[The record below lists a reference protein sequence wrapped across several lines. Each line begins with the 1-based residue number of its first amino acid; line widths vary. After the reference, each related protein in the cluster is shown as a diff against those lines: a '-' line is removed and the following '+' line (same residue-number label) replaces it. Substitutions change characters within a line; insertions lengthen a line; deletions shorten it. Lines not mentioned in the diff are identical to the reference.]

1 MEFFRQNYTFIPVLC
16 FLKSKLL
23 KRSKCNSH
31 FNPILYSRFLGKAAV
46 NHTRMR
52 LGLSALNSQR
62 YKYNM
67 VPSPS
72 CERCGTSKEDP
83 YHIFFVCPAYAVP
96 RQTLT
101 QDLNRILSVDIL
113 QNKKTIEIILLYGS
127 EILDHH
133 TNLILF
139 TALHD
144 FIYSCGIFNNLS
156 SSQLFHSSHSYI
168 LSSYCIIFFSYIFFP
183 CLYFSIFCVTYY
195 VKKSNL

>member
-1 MEFFRQNYTFIPVLC
+1 MTAILPRPRDAGYRLRSFNNMSLPTPSARLSCVRNYFLNSSIKSWNSLDKIIRSSPSYVFF
-16 FLKSKLL
+16 KSKLL

-31 FNPILYSRFLGKAAV
+31 LNPILYSRFLGKAAG

-67 VPSPS
+67 IPSPS

-113 QNKKTIEIILLYGS
+113 QNIKN
-127 EILDHH
+127 D
-133 TNLILF
+133 
-139 TALHD
+139 
-144 FIYSCGIFNNLS
+144 
-156 SSQLFHSSHSYI
+156 
-168 LSSYCIIFFSYIFFP
+168 
-183 CLYFSIFCVTYY
+183 
-195 VKKSNL
+195 